1 MVGHQIQAL
10 TVAGSSPVVLWVQT
24 RTPTTC
30 TLSKSKNLTGAG
42 GGTAYAARSERV
54 PSGIEGSNPS
64 RRITV

>member
-30 TLSKSKNLTGAG
+30 TLGKNLKRAG